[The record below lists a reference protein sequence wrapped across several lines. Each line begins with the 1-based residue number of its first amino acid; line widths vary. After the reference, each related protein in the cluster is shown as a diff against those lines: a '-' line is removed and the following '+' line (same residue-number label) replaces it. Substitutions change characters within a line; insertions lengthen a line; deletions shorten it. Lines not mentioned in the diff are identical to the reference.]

1 MPTYISLLRYTQKG
15 IEHIKQSPSR
25 LDAAKKIFRDG
36 GGQLKTFYLTTGRID
51 AVAIFEAPSDDSAAR
66 MTLTLG
72 AHGNIR
78 METLR
83 AFPEEEYRKI
93 IAALP

>member
-15 IEHIKQSPSR
+15 VQEIKQSPAR
-25 LDAAKKIFRDG
+25 LDAAKKTFRDAG
-36 GGQLKTFYLTTGRID
+36 AELKSFYLTTGQVD
-51 AVAIFEAPSDDSAAR
+51 AVVIFESPSDEVAAR
-66 MTLTLG
+66 LTLTLG

-78 METLR
+78 TETLR
-83 AFPEEEYRKI
+83 AFTEPEYRKI